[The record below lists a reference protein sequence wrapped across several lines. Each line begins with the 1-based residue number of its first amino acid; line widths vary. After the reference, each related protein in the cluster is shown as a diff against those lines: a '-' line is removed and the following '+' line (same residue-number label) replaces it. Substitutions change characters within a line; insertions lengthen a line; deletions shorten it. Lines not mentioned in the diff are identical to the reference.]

1 MISDEATISIF
12 SRSNVVNFREAR
24 TPLDKDENKI
34 TILESNRRMAY
45 IRAFGFK
52 FKIDVDSCDKIK
64 QVKHKIK
71 EAHGPDV
78 DEQELYLGGLRL
90 ENEKTVSDYK
100 IEENGEIKLLRIVVG
115 GFQICIKN
123 IRGKEITLQV
133 RSTYTIKK
141 VKELIFEK
149 EGMEVDTQ
157 RLIFNVDYTAV
168 LI

>member
-1 MISDEATISIF
+1 M
-12 SRSNVVNFREAR
+12 RV
-24 TPLDKDENKI
+24 K
-34 TILESNRRMAY
+34 

-157 RLIFNVDYTAV
+157 RLIFNGTDLLNDNLLSSYGIVEGNTLHLVSRLHGGSHSYFFIST
-168 LI
+168 L

>member
-1 MISDEATISIF
+1 M
-12 SRSNVVNFREAR
+12 RV
-24 TPLDKDENKI
+24 K
-34 TILESNRRMAY
+34 

-52 FKIDVDSCDKIK
+52 FKIDVDSHDKIK

-115 GFQICIKN
+115 GIQICIKN

-133 RSTYTIKK
+133 RSTYTIEK

-157 RLIFNVDYTAV
+157 RLIFGGIDLSNDKLLSSYGIVEGNTLHLV
-168 LI
+168 SRLHGGFI

>member
-1 MISDEATISIF
+1 M
-12 SRSNVVNFREAR
+12 RV
-24 TPLDKDENKI
+24 K
-34 TILESNRRMAY
+34 

-141 VKELIFEK
+141 VIELIFEK

-157 RLIFNVDYTAV
+157 RLIFNGIDLLNDNLLSSYGIVKGNTLHLV
-168 LI
+168 SRLHGGSHLSV